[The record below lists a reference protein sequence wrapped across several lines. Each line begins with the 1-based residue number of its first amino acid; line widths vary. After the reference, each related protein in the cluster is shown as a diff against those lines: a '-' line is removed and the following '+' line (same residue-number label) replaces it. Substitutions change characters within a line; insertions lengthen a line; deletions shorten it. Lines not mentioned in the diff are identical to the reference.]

1 MRSTLDLEK
10 NAVSFAAEVES
21 VDKAELVSAK
31 QLISDLEAK
40 VTQQQFMM
48 DVLKDQVE
56 SMERE
61 KEQDIED
68 MAEGSP
74 TALQASLKQKEVEI
88 EALTGEVASLQS
100 ASRES
105 VRNEVATQ
113 RELHETQAKMKAL
126 QDEIAQEAK
135 ADARLQEAEAQVAVL
150 EEQLATLRV
159 AHEELNMF
167 TMVERSVKE
176 DGAGVEAKDQEL
188 LELQAKLQV
197 ANAQIEELS
206 QNAVPPLSQFL
217 QTTSV
222 KAVEDGK
229 SFYEAQP
236 ADEDAPQPEDALE
249 LQADAMSEDCMR
261 MEIMELREKLQH
273 SQTELVSL
281 REELESTRD
290 ELATAQ
296 EEADFERAEKE
307 KAYNS
312 NDDIRREVLIK
323 AEMKA
328 LQKEIV
334 DLQEALGSAN
344 SLADD
349 RAM

>member
-105 VRNEVATQ
+105 VRNEVVVQGRRIVWEGRVQVATQ

-222 KAVEDGK
+222 K
-229 SFYEAQP
+229 
-236 ADEDAPQPEDALE
+236 
-249 LQADAMSEDCMR
+249 
-261 MEIMELREKLQH
+261 
-273 SQTELVSL
+273 
-281 REELESTRD
+281 
-290 ELATAQ
+290 
-296 EEADFERAEKE
+296 
-307 KAYNS
+307 
-312 NDDIRREVLIK
+312 
-323 AEMKA
+323 
-328 LQKEIV
+328 
-334 DLQEALGSAN
+334 
-344 SLADD
+344 
-349 RAM
+349 